1 MEGEKWEQKNLL
13 LRARDGD
20 EEAVKLLVQNNL
32 GLVHSVVKKFSNSLY
47 DSEDLFQIGSMG
59 LLKAIRKFDL
69 SYDVRFSTYAVP
81 MIIGEIK
88 RFLRDDGPVKVSRSA
103 KELAIKART
112 VSEMI
117 QKQTGVEPSV
127 NELAS
132 ILGQSGENIAYA
144 LEASAVPESLYVTAS
159 EQNTNSLIDKMPSKS
174 MGETEI
180 VDKIALREMIY
191 QLKARERQIIVFRY
205 FKDKTQSEV
214 AQMLGISQ
222 VQVSRLEKK
231 ILCQLKEKMSV

>member
-1 MEGEKWEQKNLL
+1 MDGEKWEQKELL
-13 LRARDGD
+13 VRAAKGD

-32 GLVHSVVKKFSNSLY
+32 GLVHSVVKKFVNSPY
-47 DSEDLFQIGSMG
+47 ESEDLFQVGSMG

-88 RFLRDDGPVKVSRSA
+88 RFLRDDGPIKVSRSA
-103 KELAIKART
+103 KELAIKARS
-112 VSEMI
+112 VSEML
-117 QKQTGVEPSV
+117 QKQNGSPPSV
-127 NELAS
+127 NELAA
-132 ILGQSGENIAYA
+132 ILGESGENIVQA
-144 LEASAVPESLYVTAS
+144 LEAAMPPESLYATAG
-159 EQNTNSLIDKMPSKS
+159 EDGANLLIDKMPSKG
-174 MGETEI
+174 MGEAEI

-205 FKDKTQSEV
+205 FKNKTQSEV
-214 AQMLGISQ
+214 AQVLGISQ

-231 ILCQLKEKMSV
+231 ILGQLREKMSV

>member
-13 LRARDGD
+13 LRASKGD

-32 GLVHSVVKKFSNSLY
+32 GLVHSVVKKFLGTSY
-47 DSEDLFQIGSMG
+47 DSEDLFQVGSMG

-88 RFLRDDGPVKVSRSA
+88 RFLRDDGPIKVSRSA
-103 KELAIKART
+103 KELAIKVRS

-117 QKQTGVEPSV
+117 EKQTGEAPSV
-127 NELAS
+127 NEIAS

-144 LEASAVPESLYVTAS
+144 LEASVPPESLYASTS
-159 EQNTNSLIDKMPSKS
+159 EQNTNLLIDKMPSKD

-180 VDKIALREMIY
+180 VDKIALREMIS

-205 FKDKTQSEV
+205 FKNKTQSEV
-214 AQMLGISQ
+214 AKVLGISQ

-231 ILCQLKEKMSV
+231 ILANLREKMSV